1 MYRDGVVGMHTLPVF
16 SQSGEPTGESFSL
29 DLAKIAEGIN
39 KVLLHDAVVMYQA
52 NLRVGTAKTKSRAE
66 VSGSGKKMYKQKG
79 TGNARMGNK
88 RTPVRRGGGHC
99 FAKRPKDWG
108 YRLPSKALRL
118 ATRMAILSKFVDDQV
133 TVLDSIQLESPKTS
147 AIHRM
152 VTTLGLANQSC
163 LIAIDRHDVVVWKS
177 CRNIPRL
184 SLSPCDDLN
193 ALSVLSRRRFVI
205 TKDALNRLLA
215 R

>member
-1 MYRDGVVGMHTLPVF
+1 MVSVPVY
-16 SQSGEPTGESFSL
+16 SQAGQPTGESLSV
-29 DLAKIAEGIN
+29 DLSKLAESVN

-108 YRLPSKALRL
+108 YRLPAKALRL
-118 ATRMAILSKFVDDQV
+118 ATRMAILSKFQDQEV
-133 TVLDSIQLESPKTS
+133 TVVDTLELQAPKTK
-147 AIHRM
+147 AIHGM
-152 VTTLGLANQSC
+152 VKTLGLAEKSC
-163 LIAIDRHDVVVWKS
+163 MIAIDKHDPVVYKS
-177 CRNIPRL
+177 CRNIPKL
-184 SLSPCDDLN
+184 SVSPCDDLN
-193 ALSVLSRRRFVI
+193 ALSVLSRKQFVI
-205 TKDALNRLLA
+205 TKAALNRLLA